1 MTKNTEERIK
11 QLEQE
16 VYALKVQL
24 KLMKDKAEN
33 WEKAYE
39 TAMNYA
45 KAMLKRGVV

>member
-1 MTKNTEERIK
+1 MNDKDRIK
-11 QLEQE
+11 ELEQE

-33 WEKAYE
+33 WQKAYD

-45 KAMLKRGVV
+45 KAMLKRGTA